1 MQSVGVV
8 LALGVSGAIF
18 VNVAMRDMA
27 KAIPDADPEQVSGT
41 LTGGGSEFFNTLPP
55 EVQESALKAVVTASD
70 STFAFIMASA
80 ALSFV
85 LSWFL
90 RWEKAF

>member
-18 VNVAMRDMA
+18 VNVATRDLIQ
-27 KAIPDADPEQVSGT
+27 AIPDATPEQVSGS
-41 LTGGGSEFFNTLPP
+41 LTGGGSDFFASLSAD
-55 EVQESALKAVVTASD
+55 VQESALKAVVTASD

>member
-1 MQSVGVV
+1 MV

-27 KAIPDADPEQVSGT
+27 KAIPGATSDQVSGS
-41 LTGGGSEFFNTLPP
+41 LTGGGSELFTSMPP
-55 EVQESALKAVVTASD
+55 EVQEAALKAVVTASD